1 MNNTL
6 YKQIILEHQFLRPTY
21 HKNHT
26 VENIIKK
33 LSYIQ
38 IDSLNIVNRAHHH
51 TLWNR
56 VDGYEIGELNKL
68 VEQKKIFE
76 YWFHAAS
83 YLPMSDYKFAL
94 LNMNAVKNGKSRYY
108 QNVEQKD
115 IMYVLDKIKSEG
127 ALKARDFKSTNKEKG
142 TWWNFKPHKNAL
154 EKLFIQGD
162 IMACRRDGI
171 EKVFDLKA
179 RVLPNDMDAKEPTLD
194 EYAEYLIEATLKA
207 HGVASL
213 KQILHLR
220 TNAPLKKEVQ
230 IILKQKIYEG
240 NIEKHTLNNNVLFC
254 FKGTLEVSNDKR
266 DDYLK
271 ILSPF
276 DNAVIHREK
285 LKDIFT
291 FDYKIECYTPKEKRV
306 FGYFSLPILFND
318 SFVARVDCKA
328 FRDEAVLEIIHL
340 HFEKNM
346 ANIDV
351 FSELFEKEIKRYAL
365 FNKCNE
371 VRLKAVSPKKY
382 FQIIKSKL
390 NEV

>member
-6 YKQIILEHQFLRPTY
+6 YKQIILEHQLLRPISQKKY
-21 HKNHT
+21 T
-26 VENIIKK
+26 VEDVIKK

-68 VEQKKIFE
+68 VEHKKIFE

-83 YLPMSDYKFAL
+83 YLPMSDYRFAL
-94 LNMNAVKNGKSRYY
+94 VNMNAVKNGKSRYY

-115 IMYVLDKIKSEG
+115 IVYVLDKIKAEG
-127 ALKARDFKSTNKEKG
+127 ALKARDFKSTNKEKR
-142 TWWNFKPHKNAL
+142 TWWNFKPYKNAL
-154 EKLFIQGD
+154 EKLFMQGD
-162 IMACRRDGI
+162 LMACRRDGI
-171 EKVFDLKA
+171 EKLFDLKS
-179 RVLPNDMDAKEPTLD
+179 RVLPNDMDVKEPTLH
-194 EYAEYLIEATLKA
+194 EYAEYLIDATLKA

-213 KQILHLR
+213 KQILHLK
-220 TNAPLKKEVQ
+220 TNAPLKKEMQ
-230 IILKQKIYEG
+230 IILKQKLHEG
-240 NIEKHTLNNNVLFC
+240 TIEEHALNDNVLFC
-254 FKGTLEVSNDKR
+254 FKGTLEVASDKR

-318 SFVARVDCKA
+318 SFVARADCKA
-328 FRDEAVLEIIHL
+328 FRDEEVLEIIHL
-340 HFEKNM
+340 HFEKSM
-346 ANIDV
+346 TDIVV
-351 FSELFEKEIKRYAL
+351 FSKLFAKEIKQYAM
-365 FNKCNE
+365 FNRCNE
-371 VRLKAVSPKKY
+371 VRLKEVSPKQY
-382 FQIIKSKL
+382 FQTIETKL
-390 NEV
+390 KEV